1 MKNLRL
7 FRRLAF
13 TFALLLIGGAQS
25 ACSMFS
31 APPNNSGQVKTNIA
45 PRMMSFRYEIP
56 ASQYASSTILSEAQ
70 IQSDSATGVVREIP
84 VGFTLQSFVERIF
97 SGSVKTKPAV
107 PQDAQE
113 VASIKPPITET
124 PVDLTSARQKSRFCA
139 RVNNRL
145 ASISYQKCT
154 DINLEPTGFYSA
166 QGRPIMISR
175 FAQLSGISPTG
186 RVLLIGGVH
195 GDELSS
201 VSIVFEW
208 MEYLRVHHDGAFI
221 WNVVPVMN
229 PDGLFKQEPGRVN
242 ANGVDLNRNLPTSDW
257 QNTALAYWRD
267 SADSSPRKFPGPAA
281 GSEPETRWLMDEIDT
296 FQPDMIITVHAPY
309 NLIDYDAP
317 NRENAPRRFGL
328 LKGGLLGTYPG
339 SLGNYAG
346 VKRGIPVVTI
356 ELPSS
361 NKAMSISQAH
371 DMWSDMVAWLEKT
384 IPLENQRFSRNRYY
398 VDAKK

>member
-1 MKNLRL
+1 MD
-7 FRRLAF
+7 
-13 TFALLLIGGAQS
+13 
-25 ACSMFS
+25 
-31 APPNNSGQVKTNIA
+31 V
-45 PRMMSFRYEIP
+45 
-56 ASQYASSTILSEAQ
+56 
-70 IQSDSATGVVREIP
+70 
-84 VGFTLQSFVERIF
+84 
-97 SGSVKTKPAV
+97 
-107 PQDAQE
+107 
-113 VASIKPPITET
+113 
-124 PVDLTSARQKSRFCA
+124 
-139 RVNNRL
+139 
-145 ASISYQKCT
+145 
-154 DINLEPTGFYSA
+154 NLESTGFYST

-175 FAQLSGISPTG
+175 FAQLGGITPTG

-208 MEYLRVHHDGAFI
+208 MEYLRAHHDGEFV

-229 PDGLFKQEPGRVN
+229 PDGLFEQEPSRTN
-242 ANGVDLNRNLPTSDW
+242 ANGVDLNRNLPTADW
-257 QNTALAYWRD
+257 QNAALAYWRD
-267 SADSSPRKFPGPAA
+267 KADSTPRKFPGPAA

-317 NRENAPRRFGL
+317 SRKNAPRRFGL

-361 NKAMSISQAH
+361 NKAMSIIQAH
-371 DMWSDMVAWLEKT
+371 DMWSDMVEWLEKT
-384 IPLENQRFSRNRYY
+384 IPLENQRFSQKRFY
-398 VDAKK
+398 VEAKK